1 MITGRRRLVE
11 DVRRTLLSGPDLRLC
26 VAATLPRRRHVS
38 DGWVN
43 GDQRT
48 NDAIEVAWLGT
59 DARKVQLD
67 GFRAES

>member
-1 MITGRRRLVE
+1 
-11 DVRRTLLSGPDLRLC
+11 LSGPDLRLC